1 MMQMKKY
8 VDIHLIH
15 TCLSEL
21 LSNGLSHSNK
31 DFLLNNRILQ
41 VTLNEAKIKSEMEY
55 YQKKVIIAY
64 FVGEKQELKS
74 M

>member
-1 MMQMKKY
+1 MQMKKY
-8 VDIHLIH
+8 VDIHLIL